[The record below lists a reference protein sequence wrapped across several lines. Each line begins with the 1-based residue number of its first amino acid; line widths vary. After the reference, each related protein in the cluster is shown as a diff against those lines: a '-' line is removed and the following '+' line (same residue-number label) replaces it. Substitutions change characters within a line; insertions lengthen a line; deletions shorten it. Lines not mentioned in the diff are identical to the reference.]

1 MKIQKNILG
10 RGKNKQQV
18 MKNKKYMKIQQELSK
33 RYEKKSKSKNI
44 NGK

>member
-18 MKNKKYMKIQQELSK
+18 MKNKKLRMKNEEFRVK
-33 RYEKKSKSKNI
+33 EKERSD
-44 NGK
+44 